1 MCIRDS
7 CNPLKVWED
16 MGSPQVPNPAQ
27 AAVII
32 EESEMRAEELPFVY
46 EDGKVK
52 MSVALGVNDVYCI
65 RIVK

>member
-1 MCIRDS
+1 
-7 CNPLKVWED
+7 

-65 RIVK
+65 RILK